1 MTNTHIFILIWFL
14 IILLAAS
21 YIKNRIKYIVTI
33 LSCIWILITI
43 IFIFVPLYENWPNEN
58 IFHQNFETKII
69 TYSKI
74 DLNSDG
80 SIVQINKKEYP
91 IKKWT
96 LEYNLKTK
104 PDTDT
109 NILFKSNKKYSNTFI
124 YILFPYGEFV
134 KIYPQSALKISQ
146 NKQIEIITWNIKY
159 YPEGYQQFILTWKLL
174 PSLVVNEESIKQMTE
189 YYQTKLIKN
198 IQWQLWWEINQNTYI
213 NKFSEVFLIFL
224 SKIYPKKYKQ
234 NLQNF
239 YEFQKYLNLENNTNQ
254 PKIFNK
260 QNINQDLLKWIKE
273 GIQNIETLK

>member
-1 MTNTHIFILIWFL
+1 MTNTHIFILIGFL

-33 LSCIWILITI
+33 LSCIGILITI
-43 IFIFVPLYENWPNEN
+43 IFIFVPLYENGPNEN

-91 IKKWT
+91 IKKGT

-146 NKQIEIITWNIKY
+146 NKQIEIITGNIKY
-159 YPEGYQQFILTWKLL
+159 YPEGYQQFILTGKLL

-198 IQWQLWWEINQNTYI
+198 IQGQLGGEINQNTYI

-260 QNINQDLLKWIKE
+260 QNINQDLLKGIKE